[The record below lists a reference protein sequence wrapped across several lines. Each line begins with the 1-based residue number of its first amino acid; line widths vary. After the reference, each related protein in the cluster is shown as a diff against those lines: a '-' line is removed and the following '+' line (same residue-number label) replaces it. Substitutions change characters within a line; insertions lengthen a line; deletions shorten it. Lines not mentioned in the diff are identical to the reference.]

1 MFRRALIATVFTFG
15 SLGGLIGVASAATLH
30 FEASLSGKA
39 EVPAIASPA
48 TGQFLGTLDTVSK
61 TLTYTLTF
69 QGLTGPAAAAHFH
82 GPAAAG
88 ANGGVA
94 VAIGKDLNSPVTAKA
109 TLTDAQMAELE
120 AGKWY
125 VNVHTEANKGG
136 EIRGQVMRT
145 SEGAAAKPAM
155 AKPPMAKPATTPAA
169 APAAPAAA
177 PMAPMAP
184 MKK

>member
-48 TGQFLGTLDTVSK
+48 TGEFLGTLDTVSK

-145 SEGAAAKPAM
+145 HEAAAAKPAMAKPAM

-177 PMAPMAP
+177 PM
-184 MKK
+184 KK